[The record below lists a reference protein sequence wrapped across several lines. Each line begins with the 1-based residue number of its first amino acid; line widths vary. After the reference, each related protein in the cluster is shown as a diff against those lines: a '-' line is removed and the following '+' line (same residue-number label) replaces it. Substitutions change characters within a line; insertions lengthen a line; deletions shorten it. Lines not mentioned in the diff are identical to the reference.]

1 MRVPPLHLSVSLY
14 LSTFLCVCACMFR
27 KKKTVAIE
35 LIVQHIRDFLNNRT
49 RGDTESN
56 AVFLLDTNASAAIKG
71 RLPPVGNHSHHH
83 IVHQIG
89 EHSTAN
95 CSTASAVMHTPH

>member
-1 MRVPPLHLSVSLY
+1 MCMCVRLYLCMCVCMYVCMRVCPIRAP
-14 LSTFLCVCACMFR
+14 
-27 KKKTVAIE
+27 TVAIE

-71 RLPPVGNHSHHH
+71 RQPAGSNSHTHH
-83 IVHQIG
+83 EAPLAGDHA
-89 EHSTAN
+89 STN